1 MPEPDEITFRH
12 VAAELRNGTHVA
24 LLVRHAERPP
34 LPANDPTFG
43 RNLPLTE
50 QGVADATRYGRELG
64 QLTCRDQMVV
74 SAGGNRRCMETA
86 FHMLAGMGLDME
98 DERYAVLAD
107 PYLGGRTYYFGDVT
121 ERMALANAEN
131 YLGSLNTYFR
141 DGRQKGFNELHV
153 STALLA
159 GHLLY
164 HYDAPLFIGI
174 THDLNI
180 ACFLAGNGT
189 LASFTEES
197 WPRFLD
203 AAVLFIQP
211 DYTTTCRLLRS
222 PTTNCQPRIFK
233 P

>member
-1 MPEPDEITFRH
+1 MHEPPEITLKD
-12 VAAELRNGTHVA
+12 VADELQSGNRVA
-24 LLVRHAERPP
+24 ILVRHAERPP

-43 RNLPLTE
+43 RDLPLTE

-64 QLTCRDQMVV
+64 QLACRDQMVV

-86 FHMLAGMGLDME
+86 FHMLAGMGLDM
-98 DERYAVLAD
+98 DGERFAVLAD
-107 PYLGGRTYYFGDVT
+107 PYLGGRTYYFGDVA
-121 ERMALANAEN
+121 ERMALANADN
-131 YLGSLNTYFR
+131 YLESLNTYFR

-164 HYDAPLFIGI
+164 HCDAPLFIGI

-180 ACFLAGNGT
+180 ACFLAGNGAV
-189 LASFTEES
+189 ASFTEES
-197 WPRFLD
+197 WPGFLD